1 MRLTINLDDDLYA
14 VAKSLARTQ
23 ESSISVAVNQLL
35 RQGLE
40 RPGKARGRSKTGLPI
55 VRCDR
60 KFTSDDVAA
69 IDIEIG

>member
-23 ESSISVAVNQLL
+23 ESSISAAVNRLL

-40 RPGKARGRSKTGLPI
+40 RPGKPRQRSKTGLPI
-55 VRCDR
+55 VPCGR

-69 IDIEIG
+69 TDTEIG